1 MKNIKRSDVVVL
13 SIVYLYVKNNS
24 GNFASLIKKC
34 YLIAKDSFAK
44 KKKQGHI
51 FNQITAIK
59 HTYSNI
65 SLTIGPT
72 LQVLNVS

>member
-1 MKNIKRSDVVVL
+1 MEIL
-13 SIVYLYVKNNS
+13 QL
-24 GNFASLIKKC
+24 SLIKKC

>member
-1 MKNIKRSDVVVL
+1 MVVL

-44 KKKQGHI
+44 KKNKVI
-51 FNQITAIK
+51 FSIK
-59 HTYSNI
+59 
-65 SLTIGPT
+65 
-72 LQVLNVS
+72 